1 MKKLISKHTK
11 NDCCKENIRKILH
24 IFGGMLIPI
33 FILLLQNRICII
45 LNIVLLLPVLIIDY
59 NNWFYFLNKIPKG
72 NLIIQLLREHEMIK
86 GKLNGLSW
94 LLLGTFAVIC
104 FCDKYLSALSIS
116 IFIIGDA
123 MAAIIGKNFGKIKLC
138 CNKTLEGTLSFILS
152 SCIIAFGFV
161 KYIVP
166 ETCIFNIYYIT
177 FAIFI
182 SSIVEL
188 VSKNIG
194 VDDNFTLPLS
204 FCMVYKCL
212 EVVFN

>member
-1 MKKLISKHTK
+1 
-11 NDCCKENIRKILH
+11 
-24 IFGGMLIPI
+24 
-33 FILLLQNRICII
+33 
-45 LNIVLLLPVLIIDY
+45 
-59 NNWFYFLNKIPKG
+59 
-72 NLIIQLLREHEMIK
+72 MIK

-104 FCDKYLSALSIS
+104 FCDKYLSALSIAV
-116 IFIIGDA
+116 FIVGDA

-138 CNKTLEGTLSFILS
+138 CNKTLEGTLSFVLS
-152 SCIIAFGFV
+152 SGFIGV
-161 KYIVP
+161 CFLRYIFP
-166 ETCIFNIYYIT
+166 DFNIYYII
-177 FAIFI
+177 FAILI

-204 FCMVYKCL
+204 FCVVYKCL

>member
-11 NDCCKENIRKILH
+11 NDCRKENIRKILH

-33 FILLLQNRICII
+33 FILLLPNRICII
-45 LNIVLLLPVLIIDY
+45 LNIVVLLPVLIIDY

-104 FCDKYLSALSIS
+104 FCDKYLSALSIAV
-116 IFIIGDA
+116 FIVGDA

-138 CNKTLEGTLSFILS
+138 CNKTLEGTLSFVLS
-152 SCIIAFGFV
+152 SGFIGV
-161 KYIVP
+161 CFLRYIFP
-166 ETCIFNIYYIT
+166 DFNIYYII
-177 FAIFI
+177 FAILI

-204 FCMVYKCL
+204 FCVVYKCL